1 MLGTEQLKANP
12 LLLLIEAVGIVLS
25 NVVVTLSVSVHPLAA
40 VTVTVKVPAVLTT
53 KAAVVPTSLVPSDQ
67 E

>member
-1 MLGTEQLKANP
+1 M
-12 LLLLIEAVGIVLS
+12 LIEAVGIVLS
-25 NVVVTLSVSVHPLAA
+25 KVVATLSVSVQPLAA